1 MDINIQ
7 VVKNISMF
15 MGKLVLQA
23 VSNIVGYVAGIYK
36 ERNNKIWQDKRNAL
50 KAMDKLLLDTLQIVR
65 QKPCNISQEYFNEY
79 KKLFNDSLLF
89 VPPKIR
95 NKFREVYPL
104 IITSNERA
112 KLVYDFRCEIA
123 KELSKCF
130 N

>member
-7 VVKNISMF
+7 DIKNMLQFTGKFICPVVI
-15 MGKLVLQA
+15 G
-23 VSNIVGYVAGIYK
+23 IIGYVAGIYK

-50 KAMDKLLLDTLQIVR
+50 KAMDKLLLDTLQVVQ

-79 KKLFNDSLLF
+79 NKLFNDSLLF